1 MILTGSTTRG
11 ASKPASVSQT
21 IRTLCRLETVNMN
34 LEGIEM
40 RYPRNHQEQE
50 IASKGPDRTGSV
62 QKGSYGLVGYK
73 QWQQQRGFCRIRSKM
88 KEYNFD
94 PENLSLITKTP
105 RSGFRS
111 KPLAPN
117 GRVDEVTG
125 DSLLGETTSSNPRP
139 ITSTD
144 QSYSYLGFSN

>member
-1 MILTGSTTRG
+1 MILAGSTTRG
-11 ASKPASVSQT
+11 VSKPASVSQT

-50 IASKGPDRTGSV
+50 IASKADRTGSV
-62 QKGSYGLVGYK
+62 PKDSYGLVGYQ
-73 QWQQQRGFCRIRSKM
+73 QWQQQRGFCRTRSKM

-111 KPLAPN
+111 KPLAPD
-117 GRVDEVTG
+117 GRVDKVAG

-144 QSYSYLGFSN
+144 QSSSYLGFSN